1 MNEGRQDVNT
11 VQEGRSEKLGSEGWQ
26 RQAIEVPGVP
36 MTDLGAVLGAVSSSG
51 GNRDSRSCFRE
62 TRYDHVWQ
70 NRKISLAAG
79 KGKAD
84 HGCDCPGPRALH
96 QAPTGTGEAQT
107 TTISCQG
114 SPPTSGPHPL
124 HRPLTNPDLCLC
136 CMSSF
141 FFKLWY
147 NTHILFTI
155 LTIFKCILLYNDHHH
170 QSIDLFSSCKTE
182 PLCRRSP
189 TYN

>member
-1 MNEGRQDVNT
+1 MNT
-11 VQEGRSEKLGSEGWQ
+11 VQEGRSEKSGSEGWQ
-26 RQAIEVPGVP
+26 RQALEVPGAP
-36 MTDLGAVLGAVSSSG
+36 TTDLGAVLGAVSSSG

-136 CMSSF
+136 CMSS
-141 FFKLWY
+141 
-147 NTHILFTI
+147 LFLNYGTI
-155 LTIFKCILLYNDHHH
+155 HT
-170 QSIDLFSSCKTE
+170 SCL
-182 PLCRRSP
+182 PS
-189 TYN
+189 